1 MQGRTGGVVDW
12 GGIRNLDDLSLIQNV
27 IDEYFKSEVQS
38 EAEVSSKFIAPLA
51 KALGYPIELMALEFP
66 VYGFGGREK
75 LPAKDADFL
84 FFTDKEFGKHRTNTQ
99 KNKNWV
105 EDHSL
110 LVIES
115 KKPGKIP
122 DDLGQA
128 QFYTMWTKAVAY
140 IETDGIDFMGYFWN
154 PLALDREVIH
164 AKVEELAKNP
174 KILNFSYKNLVSIKS
189 NGNGLKLSNSGLLE
203 LEDGVL
209 EVINDDADLD
219 IPEDTIAYIRECLG
233 KNATGL
239 TNVQAISRFLNTT
252 ESMLRNDMRYGIP
265 PYMIEFPRRSY
276 KAKLYID
283 ELVFPL
289 TTGEVTEFYCNEISR
304 YYFQSEYIEAFAVYD
319 GVKLSMFEIGFHV
332 LNRTVSDR
340 IDGFELVRKC
350 LYSQNIR
357 IILENESGMQISLP
371 AGHPKKMWTLKNHT
385 LHMHQVWL
393 EEMHKL
399 KAIEDYYEIEF
410 KLEHVSDQKELNDL
424 YQAIDFVYDGI
435 MLNENCTITVPSHL
449 IDEDLVIDAPVLF
462 EEDKIIPLRD
472 RIIQGVI
479 FRPFRSACLPCKIKR
494 SDYSEDDI
502 IRIPGCCE
510 YKIVEAAG

>member
-1 MQGRTGGVVDW
+1 MEELV
-12 GGIRNLDDLSLIQNV
+12 LIQNV
-27 IDEYFKSEVQS
+27 IEEYFKSEIQS
-38 EAEVSSKFIAPLA
+38 EAEVSSKFIVPLSN
-51 KALGYPIELMALEFP
+51 ALGYPTELMALEFP

-84 FFTDKEFGKHRTNTQ
+84 FFADKEFGKHRTNTQ

-115 KKPGKIP
+115 KKPGKMP

-128 QFYTMWTKAVAY
+128 RFYTMWTKAVAY
-140 IETDGIDFMGYFWN
+140 IETDGIDFRGYFWN
-154 PLALDREVIH
+154 PLSSDLEVIC
-164 AKVEELAKNP
+164 AKVEELAKKP
-174 KILNFSYKNLVSIKS
+174 EILNFSYKNLVSIKNS
-189 NGNGLKLSNSGLLE
+189 GNGLKLSDPRLVEFENSMF
-203 LEDGVL
+203 
-209 EVINDDADLD
+209 EVIKDDTDLD
-219 IPEDTIAYIRECLG
+219 VPEDTITYVRACLG
-233 KNATGL
+233 KNAIGL
-239 TNVQAISRFLNTT
+239 TNVQALSRFLNTT

-289 TTGEVTEFYCNEISR
+289 IIGEVTEFYCNEISR
-304 YYFQSEYIEAFAVYD
+304 YYFQSEYIEVFADYD
-319 GVKLSMFEIGFHV
+319 GMKLSMFEIGFHV
-332 LNRTVSDR
+332 LNKTVSGR

-350 LYSQNIR
+350 LYSQNVR

-371 AGHPKKMWTLKNHT
+371 AGHPKKMWTLKEHT
-385 LHMHQVWL
+385 LHMYQVWFG
-393 EEMHKL
+393 EMNKL

-410 KLEHVSDQKELNDL
+410 KLQYVSDQKELDDL

-435 MLNENCTITVPSHL
+435 MLNENCTITVPRYL
-449 IDEDLVIDAPVLF
+449 IESDLVIDTPVPF
-462 EEDKIIPLRD
+462 EEDKIIPLQD

-479 FRPFRSACLPCKIKR
+479 FRPFRSAWLPCEIKR
-494 SDYSEDDI
+494 TDYSENDI
-502 IRIPGCCE
+502 IKIPGCCE
-510 YKIVEAAG
+510 YKIVETVG

>member
-1 MQGRTGGVVDW
+1 ME
-12 GGIRNLDDLSLIQNV
+12 DLSLIQNV

-84 FFTDKEFGKHRTNTQ
+84 FFTDKEFGKHRTNTR

-128 QFYTMWTKAVAY
+128 RFYTMWTKAVAY

-332 LNRTVSDR
+332 LNRNVSDR
-340 IDGFELVRKC
+340 IAGFEFVRKC

-357 IILENESGMQISLP
+357 IIVENESGMQISLT
-371 AGHPKKMWTLKNHT
+371 AAHP
-385 LHMHQVWL
+385 
-393 EEMHKL
+393 
-399 KAIEDYYEIEF
+399 
-410 KLEHVSDQKELNDL
+410 
-424 YQAIDFVYDGI
+424 
-435 MLNENCTITVPSHL
+435 
-449 IDEDLVIDAPVLF
+449 
-462 EEDKIIPLRD
+462 
-472 RIIQGVI
+472 
-479 FRPFRSACLPCKIKR
+479 
-494 SDYSEDDI
+494 
-502 IRIPGCCE
+502 
-510 YKIVEAAG
+510 